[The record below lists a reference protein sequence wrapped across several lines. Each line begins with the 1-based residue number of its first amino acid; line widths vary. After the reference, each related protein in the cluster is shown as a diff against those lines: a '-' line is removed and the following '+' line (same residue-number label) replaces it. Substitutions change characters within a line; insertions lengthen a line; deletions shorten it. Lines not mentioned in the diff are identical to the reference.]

1 MISKEHLE
9 KFKRIYQEQFN
20 TTLTDQEATLM
31 ATDFLNMM
39 KILVSPDLQEEIDIH
54 NKQEIAEVSQKQTY
68 ETQ

>member
-1 MISKEHLE
+1 MLTRESLE

-20 TTLTDQEATLM
+20 TTLTDEEATLM

-39 KILVSPDLQEEIDIH
+39 KILVSPDPQEVDTQIQEKSKDISE
-54 NKQEIAEVSQKQTY
+54 KQIY

>member
-1 MISKEHLE
+1 MLTRESLE

-20 TTLTDQEATLM
+20 TILTDEEATLM

-39 KILVSPDLQEEIDIH
+39 KILVSPDPQEEINTQ
-54 NKQEIAEVSQKQTY
+54 NKEEKQKVSQKHTY

>member
-1 MISKEHLE
+1 MLTRESLE

-20 TTLTDQEATLM
+20 VTLTDEEATLM

-39 KILVSPDLQEEIDIH
+39 KILVSPDPQDVDAPIQEESKDISE
-54 NKQEIAEVSQKQTY
+54 KQIY